1 MVPEFG
7 QLCLILALCLAT
19 AQAFF
24 PLAGAQLH
32 KVSWMRVAIPA
43 AAGHAVFV
51 LAAFA
56 TLAWSFVNNDFSVA
70 YVAQNSNTSL
80 PAVYRFAAV
89 WGGHE
94 GSLLLWVVLLS
105 LWTAAV
111 AAGSRSVPREMAC
124 RIIGVMGFVSAGFI
138 LFILV
143 TSNPFLRV
151 FPAPVDGNDLNP
163 LLQDPAM
170 AAHPPL
176 LYTGYVGFSV
186 AFAFAVAAMLAGR
199 IDQQWARWAR
209 PWTTAAWA
217 FLTVGIAMGSWWAYY
232 ELGWG
237 GWWFWDPVENAS
249 FMPWLVGTALIHSL
263 AVTEKRG
270 LFKGTTLLLAIGAF
284 SLSLLGTFLV
294 RSGVL
299 VSVHA
304 FAADPARGLFI
315 LAYLS
320 IVIGIALGLYAWRA
334 PGLDRA
340 IGFKPFSR
348 ETFLLVNNILLS
360 AAAALIL
367 LGTLYPLIL
376 DALNLGK
383 ISVGPP
389 YFEMVFLVPMVPLLF
404 AVGIG
409 MHTAWRAADGW
420 TVGRRLRWAALAA
433 VAAGLGLPLVVYG
446 SGHLMTIV
454 GVTAA
459 AWVAFASLLD
469 PLARLRGKGP
479 RLTRGMVGM
488 QVAHLG
494 LGLCVLG
501 ITITS
506 SFSVVTD
513 EKISP
518 GETLKLGEYQLLFR
532 GIAPASG
539 PNYEALRADMEITRD
554 GVPVATLHPEKRLY
568 RVRSSPMTEAG
579 IDAGWHRDLFVALGE
594 DLGKGAWS
602 VRLQYKPL
610 VRFIWLGAAI
620 MALGGIL
627 AITDRRYRLAVRESV
642 AEERG
647 DATRPAAAG

>member
-7 QLCLILALCLAT
+7 QVALILAGCLAL

-24 PLAGAQLH
+24 PLAGAQLGRR
-32 KVSWMRVAIPA
+32 SWMAVAIPA
-43 AAGHAVFV
+43 AAGQAVFAV
-51 LAAFA
+51 VALAS
-56 TLAWSFVNNDFSVA
+56 LAWSFLQNDFSVT
-70 YVAQNSNTSL
+70 YVATNSNSAL
-80 PAVYRFAAV
+80 PDVYRFAAV

-105 LWTAAV
+105 VWTAAV
-111 AAGSRSVPREMAC
+111 AALSRGIPREISA

-138 LFILV
+138 LFVLV
-143 TSNPFLRV
+143 TSNPFTRA
-151 FPAPVDGNDLNP
+151 FPAPADGNDLNP

-170 AAHPPL
+170 ALHPPL

-217 FLTVGIAMGSWWAYY
+217 FLTCGIALGSWWAYY

-270 LFKGTTLLLAIGAF
+270 LFKGSTLLLAIGAF

-304 FAADPARGLFI
+304 FASDPARGLFI
-315 LAYLS
+315 LGYLAV
-320 IVIGIALGLYAWRA
+320 VIGVALALYARRA
-334 PGLDRA
+334 PKLDRE
-340 IGFKPFSR
+340 IGFRPFSR
-348 ETFLLVNNILLS
+348 ETFLLVNNILLVV
-360 AAAALIL
+360 AAGLIL
-367 LGTLYPLIL
+367 LGTLYPLAL
-376 DALNLGK
+376 DALNMGK

-389 YFEMVFLVPMVPLLF
+389 YFETVFLLPMLPLLA
-404 AVGIG
+404 AVGVG
-409 MHTAWRAADGW
+409 MHTAWRAADAW
-420 TVGRRLRWAALAA
+420 AVGRRLRWAALGALLA
-433 VAAGLGLPLVVYG
+433 GVLVPWLVYGGGSLLTMVGTAAGVWLV
-446 SGHLMTIV
+446 L
-454 GVTAA
+454 
-459 AWVAFASLLD
+459 ASLTD
-469 PLARLRGKGP
+469 PASAAMGRGP

-494 LGLCVLG
+494 LGLCVIG

-506 SFSVVTD
+506 SFSIMAD
-513 EKISP
+513 QRIAP
-518 GETLKLGEYQLLFR
+518 GETLRLGEYELRFI
-532 GIAPASG
+532 GISPVQG
-539 PNYEALRADMEITRD
+539 PNYEGLRGEMEISRN
-554 GVPVATLHPEKRLY
+554 GEPVAVVHPEKRLY
-568 RVRSSPMTEAG
+568 TVRSSPMTEAG
-579 IDAGWHRDLFVALGE
+579 IDGGWRRDLFVALGD
-594 DLGKGAWS
+594 DLGEGAWS

-610 VRFIWLGAAI
+610 VRFIWLGALV
-620 MALGGIL
+620 MACGGLL
-627 AITDRRYRLAVRESV
+627 AITDRRYRTALR
-642 AEERG
+642 
-647 DATRPAAAG
+647 TRSELAAGAGAPRAA

>member
-1 MVPEFG
+1 MIPEFG
-7 QLCLILALCLAT
+7 QLCLIFALCLAT
-19 AQAFF
+19 AQAVF
-24 PLAGAQLH
+24 PLAGAQLG
-32 KVSWMRVAIPA
+32 KPGWMAVALPA
-43 AAGHAVFV
+43 AAGHTVFV
-51 LAAFA
+51 LGAFA
-56 TLAWSFVNNDFSVA
+56 ALAWSFLGNDFSVA
-70 YVAQNSNTSL
+70 YVAQNSNSSL
-80 PAVYRFAAV
+80 PAGYRFAAV

-94 GSLLLWVVLLS
+94 GSLLLWVVLLA

-111 AAGSRSVPREMAC
+111 AAFSRNLPREMGC
-124 RIIGVMGFVSAGFI
+124 RIIGVMGFISAGFI
-138 LFILV
+138 LFILM
-143 TSNPFLRV
+143 TSNPFLRL
-151 FPAPVDGNDLNP
+151 FPAPLDGNDLNP

-170 AAHPPL
+170 AVHPPL

-217 FLTVGIAMGSWWAYY
+217 FLTVGITVGSWWAYY

-270 LFKGTTLLLAIGAF
+270 LFKGATLLLAIGAF

-320 IVIGIALGLYAWRA
+320 IVIGSALALYAWRA
-334 PGLDRA
+334 PRLDRA

-348 ETFLLVNNILLS
+348 ETFLLVNNILLTM
-360 AAAALIL
+360 AAALIL

-376 DALNLGK
+376 DALNVGK

-389 YFEMVFLVPMVPLLF
+389 YFEMVFLVPMIPLLL
-404 AVGIG
+404 ALGLG
-409 MHTAWRAADGW
+409 MHTAWRAADAW
-420 TVGRRLRWAALAA
+420 AVGRRLRWAALGAL
-433 VAAGLGLPLVVYG
+433 AAGIGLPVAVYG
-446 SGHLMTIV
+446 SAHLMTIV
-454 GVTAA
+454 GVTTA

-469 PLARLRGKGP
+469 PLARLRGGGI
-479 RLTRGMVGM
+479 RITRAMAGM

-494 LGLCVLG
+494 LALCVLG
-501 ITITS
+501 ITISS
-506 SFSVVTD
+506 SFSLVVD
-513 EKISP
+513 EKIAP
-518 GETLKLGEYQLLFR
+518 GETLQLGEYQLLFK
-532 GIAPASG
+532 GVTAASG
-539 PNYEALRADMEITRD
+539 PNYEALRGEMEITRD
-554 GVPVATLHPEKRLY
+554 GAPVAVLHPEKRLY

-610 VRFIWLGAAI
+610 VRFIWLGAFV
-620 MALGGIL
+620 MALGGLL
-627 AITDRRYRLAVRESV
+627 AVTDRRYRLAVRESV
-642 AEERG
+642 AREH
-647 DATRPAAAG
+647 AAGASPATAA